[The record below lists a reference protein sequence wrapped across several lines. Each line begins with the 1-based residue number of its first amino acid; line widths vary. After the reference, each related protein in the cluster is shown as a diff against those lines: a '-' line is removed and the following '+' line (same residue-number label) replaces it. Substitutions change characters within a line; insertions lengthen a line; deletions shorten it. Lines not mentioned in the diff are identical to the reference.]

1 MSKATANWEKKLK
14 IRHGEPIE
22 CLGLT
27 FYPITVARYEEF
39 LAVKDAWTIR
49 LSSLPLQYAIKPF
62 LSALVALDLDSFE
75 KTGSVVGFFARVLR
89 LLYLSLRLEYKAEDA
104 FRTIYYQRDNPKEL
118 SFIKVTQNGNTVK
131 ITPQDFAAY
140 IRPLVA
146 EQNGLELPDESFNPE
161 IVEAEQQ
168 MANEANKK
176 NPLIFD
182 SDTLIASV
190 AYLSH
195 LTEKEL
201 DEWTILQFEHR
212 IKAIERDKRYM
223 LYGQA
228 ELSGMVKFPKGN
240 PYSSWCYDGK
250 SLTAALVELGDL
262 QKKHSGLGDIVGT
275 VNAGLAQANKQNSN
289 KENT

>member
-1 MSKATANWEKKLK
+1 MSKATASWERKSK

-39 LAVKDAWTIR
+39 LELKNAWIVR

-62 LSALVALDLDSFE
+62 LSALWALDLDIFE
-75 KTGSVVGFFARVLR
+75 ESGKPAGFFGRALR
-89 LLYLSLRLEYKAEDA
+89 LLYLSLRLEYDTKEA
-104 FRTIYYQRDNPKEL
+104 FGKICYLRDKPKEL
-118 SFIKVTQNGNTVK
+118 SHIEVTQDGNTVK

-140 IRPLVA
+140 IRPLIA

-168 MANEANKK
+168 IAQGGSKK
-176 NPLIFD
+176 SPLIFD
-182 SDTLIASV
+182 TDTLIASV

-240 PYSSWCYDGK
+240 PYSSWCYDSK
-250 SLTAALVELGDL
+250 SLSAALVELGDL
-262 QKKHSGLGDIVGT
+262 QQKHRGLGDIVGT
-275 VNAGLAQANKQNSN
+275 VNAGLAQTTEQNSK

>member
-1 MSKATANWEKKLK
+1 MSKATANRERKSK

-39 LAVKDAWTIR
+39 LELKNAWIVR

-62 LSALVALDLDSFE
+62 LSALWALDLDTFE
-75 KTGSVVGFFARVLR
+75 KSGKVVGFFARVIQ
-89 LLYLSLRLEYKAEDA
+89 LLYLSLRLEYKTEDA
-104 FRTIYYQRDNPKEL
+104 FKAIYYQHDNPKEL
-118 SFIKVTQNGNTVK
+118 LYIEVTQDDNTVK
-131 ITPQDFAAY
+131 ITPQDFTAY
-140 IRPLVA
+140 IHLIVA

-168 MANEANKK
+168 MANEASKK

-182 SDTLIASV
+182 TDTLIASV

-240 PYSSWCYDGK
+240 PYSSWCYDSK

-262 QKKHSGLGDIVGT
+262 QQKHSGLGDIVGT

>member
-1 MSKATANWEKKLK
+1 MSKATASWERKSK

-22 CLGLT
+22 CLSLT

-39 LAVKDAWTIR
+39 LELKNAWIVR

-62 LSALVALDLDSFE
+62 LSALWALDLDTFE
-75 KTGSVVGFFARVLR
+75 KSGKVVGFFARVIQ

-104 FRTIYYQRDNPKEL
+104 FKTIYCQRDNPKEL
-118 SFIKVTQNGNTVK
+118 SHIEVTQDGNTVK
-131 ITPQDFAAY
+131 ITPQDFTAS

-168 MANEANKK
+168 MAMDANKK
-176 NPLIFD
+176 SPLIFD
-182 SDTLIASV
+182 TDALIASV

-240 PYSSWCYDGK
+240 PYSSWCYDSK
-250 SLTAALVELGDL
+250 SLSAALVELGDL